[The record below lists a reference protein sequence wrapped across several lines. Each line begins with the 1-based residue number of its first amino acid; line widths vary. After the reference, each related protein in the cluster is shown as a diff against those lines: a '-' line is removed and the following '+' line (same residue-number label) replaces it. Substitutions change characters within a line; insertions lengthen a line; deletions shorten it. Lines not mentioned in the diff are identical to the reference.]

1 MEKLTQKQ
9 KAFADEYLAG
19 KSQTQAYK
27 DAYDAGM
34 SDDAAAALA
43 SRMIR
48 NIKVKAYIEKRLAD
62 ASSDQSKRIAKA
74 DEVLSFLTSVMRG
87 EVQDR
92 CTTTDRIK
100 ASELLGKRHGLFTE
114 KLEVKGSVSIADT
127 LKKARERAS
136 KHG

>member
-27 DAYDAGM
+27 SAYSTDM
-34 SDDAAAALA
+34 SDDVAAVCA
-43 SRMIR
+43 SQLLR
-48 NIKVKAYIEKRLAD
+48 NPKVKGYVEKRMAD
-62 ASSDQSKRIAKA
+62 ASSDQSKRIATA

-92 CTTTDRIK
+92 CTTTDRLK
-100 ASELLGKRHGLFTE
+100 ASELLGKRHSLFTD
-114 KLEVKGSVSIADT
+114 KLEVKGSMNIADT
-127 LKKARERAS
+127 LKKARERAG